1 MSSNRNATVTVNTKA
16 NTSGIDKATQSLRS
30 MDAKFKGTL
39 GSLKQFKGAIGGLA
53 VFEIARGIKNFANEA
68 EEAYKTQWKSEKSIN
83 DALYSNMTA
92 RGASQKAIDE
102 QVKSYKD
109 LASQLQQIG
118 VIGDE
123 VTLSGMG
130 IMTQMGLEPEKVKS
144 LTPLIQDLAVKQ
156 YGLNVSTE
164 QYAQTSQAVANMVN
178 MGKLTL
184 QNYGVQVTD
193 AERKQFK
200 AMNQTQ
206 RYEFV
211 MNKLKN
217 TVAGTNEA
225 FAKTSSGKIAQMNN
239 ELGDASEKI
248 GEIVTILKGDLAS
261 VALPIVKDLAGS
273 FQEFFNVMGDSQYSD
288 FHFLSQE
295 TADKLAGIRDGLSD
309 IWKNISSIF
318 STSGDFGSNF
328 GLTQTLL
335 DILNGIVSA
344 LRTASEWAKTLDTQ
358 MRGEDGQGG
367 GLLDAMKTGIGLASD
382 LSVYGAVKRGGKAI
396 SNLINGNEANGTNY
410 WKGGRA
416 LVGEYGPEIVD
427 LPRGASVNTNA
438 QTQRELSGGG
448 YTVNCPVT
456 IQGNVIGSE
465 DFVNQIGSMITSR
478 VQLAISNC

>member
-1 MSSNRNATVTVNTKA
+1 MSNNRNATVTVNTKA

-30 MDAKFKGTL
+30 MDSKFKGVL

-53 VFEIARGIKNFANEA
+53 VFEVARGIKNFADEA
-68 EEAYKTQWKSEKSIN
+68 EEAYKTQWKAEKSIN

-92 RGASQKAIDE
+92 RGASQKEIDN

-130 IMTQMGLEPEKVKS
+130 LMTQMGLEPEKVKA
-144 LTPLIQDLAVKQ
+144 LTPLIQDLSVKQ

-164 QYAQTSQAVANMVN
+164 QFAQTSQDVANMVN

-184 QNYGVQVTD
+184 QKYGVQVTD
-193 AERKQFK
+193 AEKKQFK

-248 GEIVTILKGDLAS
+248 GEVVSIIKSDLAS
-261 VALPIVKDLAGS
+261 IALPVVKDLAGS
-273 FQEFFNVMGDSQYSD
+273 FQEFFNVMNDSQNSD
-288 FHFLSQE
+288 FHFLSQD
-295 TADKLAGIRDGLSD
+295 TVDKLAGIRDGLGK
-309 IWKNISSIF
+309 IWDNISSIF
-318 STSGDFGSNF
+318 GTSGDFGSNF
-328 GLTQTLL
+328 GITSTLL
-335 DILNGIVSA
+335 DIVNGLVSA
-344 LRTASEWAKTLDTQ
+344 LEKASSWAKSLDSTL
-358 MRGEDGQGG
+358 RGADGSGG
-367 GLLDAMKTGIGLASD
+367 GLIDAMRTGIGLATEMGPI
-382 LSVYGAVKRGGKAI
+382 GAGKRI
-396 SNLINGNEANGTNY
+396 LNGITGNQANGTNY
-410 WKGGRA
+410 WQGGRV
-416 LVGEYGPEIVD
+416 LVGEYGPELVD
-427 LPRGASVNTNA
+427 LPSGSSVNTNA

-448 YTVNCPVT
+448 SNVTVNLNVA
-456 IQGNVIGSE
+456 GNVIDDG
-465 DFVNQIGSMITSR
+465 DFIDRIGQTISDR
-478 VQLAISNC
+478 VSLAIANS

>member
-16 NTSGIDKATQSLRS
+16 NTSGIDKATNAIKG
-30 MDAKFKGTL
+30 MDSKFKGVL
-39 GSLKQFKGAIGGLA
+39 GSLKQFKGALGGLA
-53 VFEIARGIKNFANEA
+53 VFEVARGIKNFADEA
-68 EEAYKTQWKSEKSIN
+68 EEAYKTQWKAEKSIN

-92 RGASQKAIDE
+92 RGASQKEIDG

-130 IMTQMGLEPEKVKS
+130 LMTQMGLEPEKVKA

-164 QYAQTSQAVANMVN
+164 QFAQTSQAVANMVN

-184 QNYGVQVTD
+184 QGYGVQVTD
-193 AERKQFK
+193 TEKKQFK

-248 GEIVTILKGDLAS
+248 GEVVSIIKSDLAS
-261 VALPIVKDLAGS
+261 IALPVVKDLAGS
-273 FQEFFNVMGDSQYSD
+273 FQEFFNVMNDSQNSD
-288 FHFLSQE
+288 FHFLSQD
-295 TADKLAGIRDGLSD
+295 TVDKLAGIRDGLGK
-309 IWKNISSIF
+309 IWDNISSIF
-318 STSGDFGSNF
+318 GMSGDFGSNF
-328 GLTQTLL
+328 GITSTLL
-335 DILNGIVSA
+335 DIVNGLVSA
-344 LRTASEWAKTLDTQ
+344 LAKASEWAKTLDSQ
-358 MRGEDGQGG
+358 MRGADGSGG
-367 GLLDAMKTGIGLASD
+367 GLIDAMRTGIGLATEMGPI
-382 LSVYGAVKRGGKAI
+382 GAGKRLLNTI
-396 SNLINGNEANGTNY
+396 TGNEANGTNY
-410 WKGGRA
+410 WAGGRV
-416 LVGEYGPEIVD
+416 LVGEYGPELVD
-427 LPRGASVNTNA
+427 LPSGSSVNTNA

-448 YTVNCPVT
+448 SNVTVNLN
-456 IQGNVIGSE
+456 IAGNVIDDG
-465 DFVNQIGSMITSR
+465 DFINRIGQTISDR
-478 VQLAISNC
+478 VQLAIANM

>member
-16 NTSGIDKATQSLRS
+16 NTSGIDKATQSLKS
-30 MDAKFKGTL
+30 MDSKFKGTL
-39 GSLKQFKGAIGGLA
+39 GSLKQFKGALGGLA
-53 VFEIARGIKNFANEA
+53 VFEIAKGIKNFADEA
-68 EEAYKTQWKSEKSIN
+68 EKAYITQWKSEKSVN

-118 VIGDE
+118 IIGDE

-130 IMTQMGLEPEKVKS
+130 LMTQMGLEPEKVKS

-156 YGLNVSTE
+156 YGLNVSTN
-164 QYAQTSQAVANMVN
+164 QFAQTSQDVANMVN

-184 QNYGVQVTD
+184 QRYGVQVTD
-193 AERKQFK
+193 AEKKQFK

-225 FAKTSSGKIAQMNN
+225 FAKTASGKIVQMNN
-239 ELGDASEKI
+239 EIGDASEKI
-248 GEIVTILKGDLAS
+248 GQIVSIIKSDLAS
-261 VALPIVKDLAGS
+261 TALPVVKDLAGS
-273 FQEFFNVMGDSQYSD
+273 FQEFFNVMNDSQNSD
-288 FHFLSQE
+288 FHFLSQD
-295 TADKLAGIRDGLSD
+295 TVDKLAGIRDGLGK
-309 IWKNISSIF
+309 IWDNISSIF
-318 STSGDFGSNF
+318 GTSGDFGSNF

-335 DILNGIVSA
+335 DVLNGIVGA
-344 LRTASEWAKTLDTQ
+344 LAKASEWAKTLDTQ
-358 MRGEDGQGG
+358 MRGADGNGG
-367 GLLDAMKTGIGLASD
+367 GLLDALKTGASLASEFTIAGTARR
-382 LSVYGAVKRGGKAI
+382 LYKGVTG
-396 SNLINGNEANGTNY
+396 EANGTNY
-410 WKGGRA
+410 WQGGKV
-416 LVGEYGPEIVD
+416 LVGEYGPELVD
-427 LPRGASVNTNA
+427 LPRGSSINNNA

-456 IQGNVIGSE
+456 IQGNVIGNE
-465 DFVNQIGSMITSR
+465 DYVNYMGNAIASR
-478 VQLAISNC
+478 LQLALSNC

>member
-1 MSSNRNATVTVNTKA
+1 MSNRNATVTVNTKA
-16 NTSGIDKATQSLRS
+16 NTSGIDKATNAIKG
-30 MDAKFKGTL
+30 MDSKFKGVL
-39 GSLKQFKGAIGGLA
+39 GSLKQFKGALGGLA
-53 VFEIARGIKNFANEA
+53 VFEVARGIKNFADEA
-68 EEAYKTQWKSEKSIN
+68 EEAYKTQWKAEKSIN

-92 RGASQKAIDE
+92 RGASQKEIDG

-130 IMTQMGLEPEKVKS
+130 LMTQMGLEPEKVKA

-164 QYAQTSQAVANMVN
+164 QFAQTSQAVANMVN

-184 QNYGVQVTD
+184 QGYGVQVTD
-193 AERKQFK
+193 AEKKQFK

-248 GEIVTILKGDLAS
+248 GEVVSIIKSDLAS
-261 VALPIVKDLAGS
+261 IALPVVKDLAGS
-273 FQEFFNVMGDSQYSD
+273 FQEFFNVMNDSQNSD
-288 FHFLSQE
+288 FHFLSQD
-295 TADKLAGIRDGLSD
+295 TVDKLAGIRDGLGK
-309 IWKNISSIF
+309 IWDNISSIF
-318 STSGDFGSNF
+318 GTSGDFGSNF
-328 GLTQTLL
+328 GITSTLL
-335 DILNGIVSA
+335 DIVNGLVSA
-344 LRTASEWAKTLDTQ
+344 LAKASEWAKALDSQ
-358 MRGEDGQGG
+358 MRGADGSGG
-367 GLLDAMKTGIGLASD
+367 GLIDAMRTGIGLATEMGPI
-382 LSVYGAVKRGGKAI
+382 GAGKRLL
-396 SNLINGNEANGTNY
+396 NTVTGNEANGTNY
-410 WKGGRA
+410 WKGGRV
-416 LVGEYGPEIVD
+416 LVGEYGPELVD
-427 LPRGASVNTNA
+427 LPSGSSVNTNS

-448 YTVNCPVT
+448 SNVTVNLN
-456 IQGNVIGSE
+456 ISGNVIDNN
-465 DFVNQIGSMITSR
+465 DFINQIGETISNR
-478 VQLAISNC
+478 VSLAIANM

>member
-16 NTSGIDKATQSLRS
+16 NTSGIDKATNAIKG
-30 MDAKFKGTL
+30 MDSKFKGVL
-39 GSLKQFKGAIGGLA
+39 GSLKQFKGALGGLA
-53 VFEIARGIKNFANEA
+53 VFEVARGIKNFADEA
-68 EEAYKTQWKSEKSIN
+68 EEAYKTQWKAEKSIN

-92 RGASQKAIDE
+92 RGASQKEIDG

-130 IMTQMGLEPEKVKS
+130 LMTQMGLEPEKVKA

-164 QYAQTSQAVANMVN
+164 QFAQTSQAVANMVN

-184 QNYGVQVTD
+184 QGYGVQVTD
-193 AERKQFK
+193 AEKKQFK

-248 GEIVTILKGDLAS
+248 GEVVSIIKSDLAS
-261 VALPIVKDLAGS
+261 IALPVVKDLAGS
-273 FQEFFNVMGDSQYSD
+273 FQEFFNVMNDSQNSD
-288 FHFLSQE
+288 FHFLSQD
-295 TADKLAGIRDGLSD
+295 TVDKLAGIRDGLGK
-309 IWKNISSIF
+309 IWDNISSIF
-318 STSGDFGSNF
+318 GTSGDFGSNF
-328 GLTQTLL
+328 GITSTLL
-335 DILNGIVSA
+335 DIVNGIVSA
-344 LRTASEWAKTLDTQ
+344 LEKASSWAKTLDSQ
-358 MRGEDGQGG
+358 LRGSDGSGG
-367 GLLDAMKTGIGLASD
+367 GLIDAMRTGIGLATEMGPI
-382 LSVYGAVKRGGKAI
+382 GAGKRLLNTVTGH
-396 SNLINGNEANGTNY
+396 EANGTNY
-410 WKGGRA
+410 WKGGRV
-416 LVGEYGPEIVD
+416 LVGEYGPELVD
-427 LPRGASVNTNA
+427 LPSGSSVNTNA
-438 QTQRELSGGG
+438 QTQRELSGVGSNV
-448 YTVNCPVT
+448 TVNLNVA
-456 IQGNVIGSE
+456 GNVIDDG
-465 DFVNQIGSMITSR
+465 DFINRIGQTISDR
-478 VQLAISNC
+478 VQLAIANM